1 VHDVQKNVYARL
13 TRDAGF
19 SSRNTVSA
27 VHARAR
33 ARAGDSLGSERR
45 ERGRERERGG
55 QGTKLAIISAL
66 DKLASSSR
74 VPIATRVAVSEDSL
88 REGREGGK
96 N

>member
-33 ARAGDSLGSERR
+33 ARA
-45 ERGRERERGG
+45 RGIPSDRSGEKEGERERGG
-55 QGTKLAIISAL
+55 GRAR
-66 DKLASSSR
+66 SSQ
-74 VPIATRVAVSEDSL
+74 
-88 REGREGGK
+88 
-96 N
+96 